1 MTQQACIIHQ
11 LHFELGSTVLFDQ
24 LDFQLNR
31 HQLTGLIGR
40 NGQGKSQLLQCLLT
54 QKNSRSRCSTA
65 SGRGSAN

>member
-40 NGQGKSQLLQCLLT
+40 NGQGKV
-54 QKNSRSRCSTA
+54 NFY
-65 SGRGSAN
+65 NVF